1 MDILSLE
8 RIWNHTPIVES
19 DNLSRYCPIDDI
31 TFMGMESDFIN
42 ESSKFH
48 LHVFYRMDSE
58 NQGYIDMYIWDWM
71 LYPDTYRRII
81 IQNGFVLA
89 EEDESLFI
97 EYTRKLESEGMFD
110 REEFDH
116 IKNHFSYVEDIRFS
130 RRYYPSVAL
139 QAFYFSGHKGVREI
153 LCKAGLDF
161 ISYHLE
167 QIPGINLIGST
178 PASIVGYGVTNKF
191 LRIVNTPEMVK
202 CLFSEEQLQ
211 RNLTVY
217 KAYSGYVEKDLPNFF
232 QCCYFR
238 SLYEEGQFGGTGFN
252 RTLYR
257 RLGEVQD
264 WGEFYLYE
272 RYMEL
277 KKNMPFK
284 GKIPLIEDIYD
295 EVSSLEM
302 TNRYLIE
309 GQELDTKI
317 QQRLEDKCYQYE
329 SEQYILRMPRNL
341 LEICKEAKE
350 QGNCLLSSGYV
361 EKHANGETTIIFI
374 RNKDKPEHA
383 FVTAEICNGKLKQVY
398 GCGNCLPERAV
409 YEFIEGYC
417 RKHWIKY
424 DPEELIWDSIEELDE
439 SEFETE
445 LEEYLEAYRKKQY
458 VMPIEFEEKCAPCIQ
473 LTFMDVF
480 PDIFKNEQ

>member
-8 RIWNHTPIVES
+8 RIWNHSPIVES
-19 DNLSRYCPIDDI
+19 NNLSRYCPIDDI

-58 NQGYIDMYIWDWM
+58 NQEYVDMYIWDWM
-71 LYPDTYRRII
+71 LYPDTCRRII
-81 IQNGFVLA
+81 IQNGFILS

-97 EYTRKLESEGMFD
+97 EYTRKLESEGMYD
-110 REEFDH
+110 REEFDL
-116 IKNHFSYVEDIRFS
+116 IRKHFPHVEDNRF
-130 RRYYPSVAL
+130 RRCDYPSVKL
-139 QAFYFSGHKGVREI
+139 QAIYFSGHKGVREI

-167 QIPGINLIGST
+167 RIPGINLIGST
-178 PASIVGYGVTNKF
+178 PVSIVGYGVTNKF

-202 CLFSEEQLQ
+202 CLFAEEQLQ
-211 RNLTVY
+211 RCLTVY
-217 KAYSGYVEKDLPNFF
+217 KAYSGYVEEDLPNLY
-232 QCCYFR
+232 QCSYFKM
-238 SLYEEGQFGGTGFN
+238 LYEDGQFGGTGFN

-257 RLGEVQD
+257 RLGEVKR
-264 WGEFYLYE
+264 WEEFNLYK

-277 KKNMPFK
+277 KVRTPFK
-284 GKIPLIEDIYD
+284 GRLPSRENIHD
-295 EVSSLEM
+295 EVASMEI
-302 TNRYLIE
+302 TNRYLSE
-309 GQELDTKI
+309 GQELDRKI
-317 QQRLEDKCYQYE
+317 QRRSDDRQYQDE
-329 SEQYILRMPRNL
+329 SERYILYMPKNL
-341 LEICKEAKE
+341 FDICREANE
-350 QGNCLLSSGYV
+350 QGNCLLSGGYA

-383 FVTAEICNGKLKQVY
+383 FVTAEICKGKLQQVY

-409 YEFIEGYC
+409 YEFLETYC

-424 DPEELIWDSIEELDE
+424 DPEELIWDSVEELDE

-445 LEEYLEAYRKKQY
+445 LEEYLEVYRKKQY
-458 VMPIEFEEKCAPCIQ
+458 ATSTEFEEKCTPYIQ

-480 PDIFKNEQ
+480 PEIFRNE